1 MPILM
6 YIFSINLV
14 VDRLPMFFM
23 GKWQHLMLPK
33 QANQRIR
40 VLRFHLVGYAG
51 KLYPW
56 SQKFDSSKIRFSL
69 LFIVEILHIAK

>member
-6 YIFSINLV
+6 YMFSIDLV
-14 VDRLPMFFM
+14 VDRQHMLFM

-33 QANQRIR
+33 QENQRIR
-40 VLRFHLVGYAG
+40 VSRFHLVGYAG

-56 SQKFDSSKIRFSL
+56 SKKFDSSKISFSL
-69 LFIVEILHIAK
+69 LFIVVILQS